1 MEVAI
6 IAIPPELNIDLG
18 HLEVL
23 GLGRSGRRRSR
34 QHRCG
39 CRQDESDLHHRGS
52 FLGGLMPPARVIA
65 GPGALLTSILRLLR
79 GCPIGEGAG
88 GRNPRTQ
95 PTPGAGRSFPGST
108 GTFDASAPTLQR
120 PGPMTEARTAS

>member
-1 MEVAI
+1 MAAI

-79 GCPIGEGAG
+79 GCPIGG
-88 GRNPRTQ
+88 GGLARETLAHNQRLAPV
-95 PTPGAGRSFPGST
+95 GRSQVPPARLT
-108 GTFDASAPTLQR
+108 HPHQR
-120 PGPMTEARTAS
+120 SKGRAR